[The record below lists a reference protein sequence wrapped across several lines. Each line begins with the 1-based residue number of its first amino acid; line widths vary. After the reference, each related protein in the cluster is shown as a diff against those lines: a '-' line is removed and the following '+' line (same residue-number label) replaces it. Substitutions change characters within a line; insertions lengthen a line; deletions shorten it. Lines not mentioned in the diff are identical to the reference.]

1 MKDLKTSGR
10 AKTARITLRLHQDTK
25 EKWLLHCTNSN
36 VHLSDYII
44 NSVEGKLLDNDRK
57 EIMNFI
63 ENQVNIFAKIEN
75 NINQIARY
83 INSKKDFPSSLLS
96 EYNSKLEIL
105 NNLKIEQNRIIKKI
119 YTELA
124 K

>member
-1 MKDLKTSGR
+1 MKDLTFQGR
-10 AKTARITLRLHQDTK
+10 AKTARITLRLHQETK
-25 EKWLLHCTNSN
+25 EKWLHHCTNSN
-36 VHLSDYII
+36 VHISDYII

-63 ENQVNIFAKIEN
+63 ESQVNIFAKIEN

-83 INSKKDFPSSLLS
+83 INSQKHLPSSLLS

-105 NNLKIEQNRIIKKI
+105 NSLKIEQNRIIKKI